1 LHEVQLTMHVRLI
14 CAFAVLVLAG
24 APVLCAQEPKKP
36 PATAVLDGGPQVGKQ
51 APDFTLPWANKDGV
65 GPANSPYQL
74 WRDRGKT
81 VVIAFYPRDFT
92 RGCTA
97 QMQTFADQY
106 ATLFGPDVVVVGIN
120 TDSLT
125 THNRFA
131 TRLGLPFRL
140 LTDEGQKIARKY
152 GSSDNSGF
160 PRRTVFVVGPDGKVT
175 YRNMRFDALDPNHY
189 AELGSAVRAARG
201 G

>member
-1 LHEVQLTMHVRLI
+1 MHVRLI
-14 CAFAVLVLAG
+14 CAFAVLVLSG
-24 APVLCAQEPKKP
+24 TPVLRAQADKKA
-36 PATAVLDGGPQVGKQ
+36 PATAVLDGGPQVGRQ

-65 GPANSPYQL
+65 GPADSPYQL

-106 ATLFGPDVVVVGIN
+106 DTLFGSDVVVIGIN

-160 PRRTVFVVGPDGKVT
+160 PRRTVFVVAPDGKVT

-189 AELGSAVRAARG
+189 AELSSAVRAARG

>member
-1 LHEVQLTMHVRLI
+1 MYVRLI
-14 CAFAVLVLAG
+14 CTFAVLVLAG
-24 APVLCAQEPKKP
+24 TPVVRAQDAKKATP
-36 PATAVLDGGPQVGKQ
+36 TAVVSGGPQVGKL

-65 GPANSPYQL
+65 GPADSPYQL

-97 QMQTFADQY
+97 EMQAFADQY
-106 ATLFGPDVVVVGIN
+106 DSLFGPDVVVVGIN

-131 TRLGLPFRL
+131 GRLGLPFRL
-140 LTDEGQKIARKY
+140 LTDPDQKIARKY
-152 GSSDNSGF
+152 GSYDDSGF
-160 PRRTVFVVGPDGKVT
+160 PKRTVFVIGPDGKVA
-175 YRNMRFDALDPNHY
+175 YRNMRFDALDPTHY
-189 AELGSAVRAARG
+189 AELGSAVRTARG